1 MCFKLTMSLY
11 KTVTSRLGGFK
22 DANPEILTSY
32 PPLDKDLK
40 NSDELLLKCLPM
52 GCSEGALIESK
63 YKKTNL
69 ISYVFKI
76 EKTGER
82 DDLLSFSILLNK
94 GMKPEI
100 YKLVLKRFIDKL
112 NENGLLQE
120 DLFID
125 YRDKIY
131 KSFNEETNLKIENTI
146 IPLSN
151 LFRETKAE
159 FQKNK
164 PKLKGSFL

>member
-1 MCFKLTMSLY
+1 MSLY

-32 PPLDKDLK
+32 PPLDEDLK
-40 NSDELLLKCLPM
+40 NSDELLLKCLPI
-52 GCSEGALIESK
+52 GCSEGDLIENK
-63 YKKTNL
+63 YNKSNL

-76 EKTGER
+76 EKVGER
-82 DDLLSFSILLNK
+82 DDLFSFSILLNK

-112 NENGLLQE
+112 NETGLLQE
-120 DLFID
+120 DLFIH
-125 YRDKIY
+125 YREKIY
-131 KSFNEETNLKIENTI
+131 KCFNEAKNLKIKEKV
-146 IPLSN
+146 IPLSEI
-151 LFRETKAE
+151 FRDVKKE